1 MKLLLPPF
9 LPPLVAVIN
18 HREWFLPETDL
29 AGEVTGF
36 EGNKGSQALTE
47 FLLANT
53 RAWVS
58 AVAHDRKT
66 EVLLRR
72 AGLLGSRSGE
82 GAWLGE
88 GPQARLFAF
97 ECEDGPQGAGT
108 VGRKFTVPAGK
119 TGMLTEP
126 CIVALDLGSFE
137 NECDCGWC
145 RMWMPVHSHLSSR
158 CTPERCPL
166 RTTPESLLPASL
178 GCVNGVMAPKLR
190 SAWVPR

>member
-18 HREWFLPETDL
+18 HWEWFLPETDL

-53 RAWVS
+53 QAWVS

-126 CIVALDLGSFE
+126 CIVALDLGSFA
-137 NECDCGWC
+137 NECDWVVQDVDACALPPVIQVYA
-145 RMWMPVHSHLSSR
+145 RKMPPAYSSR
-158 CTPERCPL
+158 IP
-166 RTTPESLLPASL
+166 PAGLSRM
-178 GCVNGVMAPKLR
+178 C
-190 SAWVPR
+190 